1 MSFMVVMITGSPPCD
16 DDILTV
22 APIDLMHQGLERIV
36 GVYVVET
43 EDGPALFDCGPSST
57 VAALK
62 AGLAEHGLALEDI
75 RHLLL
80 SHVHLDHA
88 GAAGTLVREHPGLR
102 VHVSAIGAPHIVDP
116 ARLEQSAR
124 RLYGDA
130 FDALWG
136 ALEPVPAENVHPVGS
151 KAVGLDVFPT
161 PGHASHH
168 VSYLTPDGTM
178 HAGDAVGVRIQ
189 PGRYVFPAAPPP
201 DIDLD
206 VWEETFREIGRRR
219 PARFAL
225 THFGVVD
232 DPEEH
237 LPRMRAE
244 LARAAER
251 VRSGMSQQE
260 FMAACHTDVLA
271 SDEGDVTYYE
281 RAGPVWQTYV
291 GLKRY
296 WEKRGET
303 DPATG

>member
-1 MSFMVVMITGSPPCD
+1 MMTAMT
-16 DDILTV
+16 L

-36 GVYVVET
+36 GAYVFET
-43 EDGPALFDCGPSST
+43 EDGPALFDCGPAST
-57 VAALK
+57 IVALK
-62 AGLAEHGLALEDI
+62 AGLTGHGLELRDI

-102 VHVSAIGAPHIVDP
+102 VHVSPIGAPHIVDP
-116 ARLEQSAR
+116 SRLERSAR

-130 FDALWG
+130 FDELWG
-136 ALEPVPAENVHPVGS
+136 ALEPVPEENVRPVGS
-151 KAVGLDVFPT
+151 HAVGLEVFPT

-168 VSYLTPDGTM
+168 VSYLAADGTL

-189 PGRYVFPAAPPP
+189 PGQYIFPAAPPP
-201 DIDLD
+201 DIDLEG
-206 VWEETFREIGRRR
+206 WEQTSREIEQRR

-225 THFGVVD
+225 THFGVAD

-237 LPRMRAE
+237 LARMREE
-244 LARAAER
+244 LAKAAER
-251 VRSGMSQQE
+251 VRSGMSQE
-260 FMAACHTDVLA
+260 DFMAATRADVLA

-281 RAGPVWQTYV
+281 RAGPVWQTYL

-296 WEKRGET
+296 WEKKAEAET
-303 DPATG
+303 AA

>member
-1 MSFMVVMITGSPPCD
+1 MT
-16 DDILTV
+16 L
-22 APIDLMHQGLERIV
+22 APIDLFHQGLERIV
-36 GVYVVET
+36 GVYVFET
-43 EDGPALFDCGPSST
+43 DDGPALFDCGPSST

-62 AGLAEHGLALEDI
+62 AGLAEQGLELKDI

-88 GAAGTLVREHPGLR
+88 GAAGTLVREHPALH
-102 VHVSAIGAPHIVDP
+102 VHVSPIGAPHIVDP
-116 ARLEQSAR
+116 SRLERSAR

-136 ALEPVPAENVHPVGS
+136 ALEPVPEENVHPVGS
-151 KAVGLDVFPT
+151 HAVGLEVFPT

-168 VSYLTPDGTM
+168 VSYLAADGTL

-189 PGRYVFPAAPPP
+189 PGRYIFPAAPPP
-201 DIDLD
+201 DIDLEG
-206 VWEETFREIGRRR
+206 WAQTFNEIERRR

-225 THFGVVD
+225 THFGVAD

-237 LPRMRAE
+237 LARMRE
-244 LARAAER
+244 GLAKAAER
-251 VRSGMSQQE
+251 VRCGMSQEE
-260 FMAACHTDVLA
+260 FIAATRADVLA

-281 RAGPVWQTYV
+281 RAGPVWQTYL

-296 WEKRGET
+296 WEKKAEA
-303 DPATG
+303 ATA